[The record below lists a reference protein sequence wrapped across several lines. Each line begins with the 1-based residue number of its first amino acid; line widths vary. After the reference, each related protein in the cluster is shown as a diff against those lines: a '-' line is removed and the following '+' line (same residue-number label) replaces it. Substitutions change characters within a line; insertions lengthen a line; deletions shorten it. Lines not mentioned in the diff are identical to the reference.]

1 MPTEQTK
8 PSQAARVARYLTRFR
23 RVQPQVGRVHAAVL
37 RRTSHVQ
44 RRSILAGGR
53 PVLALTTTG
62 RRSGRPRSTVL
73 RYIRAGDG
81 YVVAAINLGSE
92 RHPAWA
98 LNLRADPK
106 ALVTVNGERVPVLAT
121 EPSGNEARRLMQ
133 ALIDDLPSS
142 ADVLQLARRDRDVPL
157 FVLGPRPAADSRD

>member
-1 MPTEQTK
+1 
-8 PSQAARVARYLTRFR
+8 
-23 RVQPQVGRVHAAVL
+23 VL
-37 RRTSHVQ
+37 

-73 RYIRAGDG
+73 RYIRAGDA

-98 LNLRADPK
+98 LNLRANPEG
-106 ALVTVNGERVPVLAT
+106 LVTVNGERVPVHAT
-121 EPSGNEARRLMQ
+121 EPSGDEAHRLMQ

-142 ADVLQLARRDRDVPL
+142 ADVLELARRDREVPL
-157 FVLGPRPAADSRD
+157 FVLGPSALPDD

>member
-1 MPTEQTK
+1 
-8 PSQAARVARYLTRFR
+8 
-23 RVQPQVGRVHAAVL
+23 VH
-37 RRTSHVQ
+37 

-98 LNLRADPK
+98 LNLRADPE
-106 ALVTVNGERVPVLAT
+106 ALVTVNGDRVPVLAA
-121 EPSGNEARRLMQ
+121 EPSGNEAGELMQ

-142 ADVLQLARRDRDVPL
+142 ADVLQLARRDREVPL
-157 FVLGPRPAADSRD
+157 FVLRPAPVSPRD